1 MKKNTTSAQP
11 VAVPAISPAVMAK
24 VYGDASWFSKA
35 CAFVG
40 AVLKSRF
47 DATGRA
53 KSGNVRAHDAEKLV
67 GFEAARDGGKPV
79 AKTQKLAEPFPSL
92 TSILVARSVAAS
104 ADEAVDILRAIC
116 AAKPTEFFGGDAT
129 WVCRSGSDPADR
141 DSWYLTTDIGRRDLL
156 PARAGNVSPETLD
169 KLGIPSF

>member
-11 VAVPAISPAVMAK
+11 ATVPNVSASVMAK
-24 VYGDASWFSKA
+24 AYGDVPWFTKA
-35 CAFVG
+35 VTFVS

-47 DATGRA
+47 EATGRA

-67 GFEAARDGGKPV
+67 GFEPARDGGKPV
-79 AKTQKLAEPFPSL
+79 AKTVKLSEPFPSL
-92 TSILVARSVAAS
+92 TSILVARGVAAS
-104 ADEAVDILRAIC
+104 ADEAVDLLRAV
-116 AAKPTEFFGGDAT
+116 AQLRPTEFFGGDAV
-129 WVCRSGSDPADR
+129 WQCRSGSDPADR

-156 PARAGNVSPETLD
+156 PAKTGGVSTEQLD